1 MAKFLKQTRIGS
13 PIARGMP
20 TKGGQWM
27 GKYKIEAHERR
38 CTCCL
43 RCQLACSDLYTKV
56 FNFSNLLAAH
66 KGTRFR
72 DVDLI

>member
-1 MAKFLKQTRIGS
+1 
-13 PIARGMP
+13 
-20 TKGGQWM
+20 M
-27 GKYKIEAHERR
+27 GKYKIQAHEER
-38 CTCCL
+38 CTRSL

-72 DVDLI
+72 DADLI